1 MLVHGQPGPG
11 RMVDPERAQ
20 QRLAVTRVLTSHC
33 VHELQHMQGAQAD
46 IGKIANGRG
55 HHIQAAFR
63 IILCSRCRMGCGAGG
78 IK

>member
-1 MLVHGQPGPG
+1 
-11 RMVDPERAQ
+11 
-20 QRLAVTRVLTSHC
+20 
-33 VHELQHMQGAQAD
+33 MQGAQAD